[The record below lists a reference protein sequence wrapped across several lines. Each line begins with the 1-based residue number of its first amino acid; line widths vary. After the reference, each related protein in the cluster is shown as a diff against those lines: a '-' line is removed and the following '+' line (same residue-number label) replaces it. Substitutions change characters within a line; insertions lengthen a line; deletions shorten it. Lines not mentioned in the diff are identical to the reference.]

1 MSQGRMRTCVRAAL
15 DVLPLVGMSGPGRR
29 LSVAAATLATVMAF
43 SAAAAEAVQ
52 YGGAAAVS
60 LDASGTGGAEP
71 TPPASGGDPAT
82 AAPADDPKPTVTLA
96 KANLRTTPGGGKVL
110 RKLAKGTAVDALC
123 TQVGGLVVTKRDG
136 PSRVWVKVRAG
147 KRVGFVHDVLVNP
160 STGRLIAKLC
170 AGATTAA
177 LPVGQGACGIKPPVD
192 LIAPFKK
199 PQDFIDAVLPGARES
214 WDDHQVPVSVTL
226 AQAILETGAGTSS
239 ALGNNYFGI
248 KARATGTKGQFSY
261 GPNAAGC
268 TLVKTRE
275 AESAG
280 LVLTVGAFRA
290 YEELRT
296 SVLDHGDLL
305 RSNPVYAPAFK
316 YTKQPK
322 KFLREIAKRYA
333 TDPAYADKLL
343 SLVSRYNLLKYDE

>member
-1 MSQGRMRTCVRAAL
+1 MLVLGMAA
-15 DVLPLVGMSGPGRR
+15 G
-29 LSVAAATLATVMAF
+29 AAT
-43 SAAAAEAVQ
+43 AEATQ

-60 LDASGTGGAEP
+60 FDTSATGGAEP
-71 TPPASGGDPAT
+71 TAPAPASDPAP
-82 AAPADDPKPTVTLA
+82 AAPADSPKATVTLA
-96 KANLRTTPGGGKVL
+96 KANLRTTPGGGRVL

-123 TQVGGLVVTKRDG
+123 TEVGGLVVTKRDG

-147 KRVGFVHDVLVNP
+147 KRTGYVHDVLVNP
-160 STGRLIAKLC
+160 STGMLIAKLC

-177 LPVGQGACGIKPPVD
+177 LPVGQGVCGIKPPVK
-192 LIAPFKK
+192 LIPPFKT

-214 WDDHQVPVSVTL
+214 WDADQVPVSVTL
-226 AQAILETGAGTSS
+226 AQAILETGSGTSS

-248 KARATGTKGQFSY
+248 KARAVGAKGQFSY

-275 AESAG
+275 AEATG

-290 YEELRT
+290 YEDLRT

-333 TDPAYADKLL
+333 TDPDYATKLL
-343 SLVSRYNLLKYDE
+343 SLVSRYDLLQYDE

>member
-1 MSQGRMRTCVRAAL
+1 MVLALGVGEAHAA
-15 DVLPLVGMSGPGRR
+15 
-29 LSVAAATLATVMAF
+29 
-43 SAAAAEAVQ
+43 Q

-60 LDASGTGGAEP
+60 VDASGTGGADPSAP
-71 TPPASGGDPAT
+71 TSGSNPAT
-82 AAPADDPKPTVTLA
+82 AAPSEGEPKPAVTLG
-96 KANLRTTPGGGKVL
+96 KANLRTTPGGGRVV
-110 RKLAKGTAVDALC
+110 RKLRQGTAVDALC
-123 TQVGGLVVTKRDG
+123 TQIGGLVVTKRDG

-147 KRVGFVHDVLVNP
+147 KRIGYVHDVLVNP
-160 STGRLIAKLC
+160 SKGMLIAKLC

-177 LPVGQGACGIKPPVD
+177 LPGVGQGVCGITPPVV

-214 WDDHQVPVSVTL
+214 WDEDQVPVSVTL

-248 KARATGTKGQFSY
+248 KARAVGKQGQFSY
-261 GPNAAGC
+261 GANAVGC

-275 AESAG
+275 AESSG

-290 YEELRT
+290 YDELRT

-316 YTKQPK
+316 YTDKPKQ
-322 KFLREIAKRYA
+322 FLREVARRYA
-333 TDPAYADKLL
+333 TDPDYATKLL
-343 SLVSRYNLLKYDE
+343 SLVSRYNLLQYDE